1 MVMEFDTDAV
11 TDPEMAGNEP
21 TVTVPEMTGRLETVT
36 VDAGSEET
44 VTVPEMAGREPMVTV
59 PRMGRG
65 SACDVVLSSLSSVLY
80 QCDAA
85 LMAVFPLGPS

>member
-44 VTVPEMAGREPMVTV
+44 VTVPEMAGSEPMVTELPTVTV
-59 PRMGRG
+59 PATVWVAGKLETVTEPDMG
-65 SACDVVLSSLSSVLY
+65 CV
-80 QCDAA
+80 
-85 LMAVFPLGPS
+85 

>member
-21 TVTVPEMTGRLETVT
+21 TVTVPEMAGRLETVT

-44 VTVPEMAGREPMVTV
+44 VTVPEMIGVIPPIFLKFTLRALFV
-59 PRMGRG
+59 P
-65 SACDVVLSSLSSVLY
+65 S
-80 QCDAA
+80 
-85 LMAVFPLGPS
+85 